1 MTIGEF
7 KELIDELELSDDLEI
22 RVEYWG
28 SECNLERRDCFKT
41 KDYSEHTD
49 KAIYLE
55 I

>member
-1 MTIGEF
+1 MTIREF
-7 KELIDELELSDDLEI
+7 KELIKELELKDELEI
-22 RVEYWG
+22 RVQYWG
-28 SECNLERRDCFKT
+28 CGCELENKDCFKT

>member
-7 KELIDELELSDDLEI
+7 KELIKDLELDDDLEI
-22 RVEYWG
+22 RGQYWG
-28 SECNLERRDCFKT
+28 SDCELENRDCFKT
-41 KDYSEHTD
+41 KDYYEHTD

>member
-7 KELIDELELSDDLEI
+7 KELVKELELNDDLEI
-22 RVEYWG
+22 RVQYWG
-28 SECNLERRDCFKT
+28 CDMEIERKDCFKI
-41 KDYSEHTD
+41 KDFTEVTN